1 MTERNRWERGH
12 RRDYVVTATPGTS
25 SLAERI
31 TWLERAAGVSDSR
44 LVLLPVVSA
53 DVAAAGGEEGYAV
66 ELAGAIRAVRAL
78 GRTPIPVTDPA
89 AELTSSAL
97 NDLVRAVAA
106 ENNAF
111 VIDLAG
117 EMLAQNSGTVPS
129 TWFDGDA
136 LSAFGH
142 GRAAARVL
150 KDLGIYDQGSNSAN
164 SMVRPATSPSLT
176 APATLAAAGT
186 VGTVD
191 GPSGRVSVPGLAV
204 GNSATAP
211 VTIAVPADAEPGDVI
226 RVAVNASAANQR
238 QAIAPR
244 VVEVAVAADAE
255 PTATPKSTP
264 TVTVTVTAP
273 TPTVTTTTT
282 VTPTV
287 TLTPTTTV
295 TPTATLTP
303 TVTTTATSTATVH
316 PTVTVTVAPTTKAP
330 TTSPPTDAPVDL
342 YLAPGFHRVN
352 GRQWYTECE
361 AYSRTIRCTTQIHG
375 TQVNLVDGH
384 YVSTT
389 GWIFNNL
396 TYAPLMTRSQWASNP
411 LGYTGSWSA
420 ADGRRWRTECDTAIT
435 GSDASRSYTWSSH
448 ISSVQQA
455 DGTWR
460 HFPDEGWVMNNMVR
474 FRA

>member
-1 MTERNRWERGH
+1 
-12 RRDYVVTATPGTS
+12 
-25 SLAERI
+25 
-31 TWLERAAGVSDSR
+31 
-44 LVLLPVVSA
+44 
-53 DVAAAGGEEGYAV
+53 AV
-66 ELAGAIRAVRAL
+66 ELAAAIGAVRAL

-176 APATLAAAGT
+176 APATLAAAPGSDITFDAVVALAGNPGYDPAVSVHVLGGTADVTGLAAAGT

-204 GNSATAP
+204 GNSATAA
-211 VTIAVPADAEPGDVI
+211 VTITVPADAEPGDVI

-244 VVEVAVAADAE
+244 
-255 PTATPKSTP
+255 
-264 TVTVTVTAP
+264 
-273 TPTVTTTTT
+273 
-282 VTPTV
+282 
-287 TLTPTTTV
+287 
-295 TPTATLTP
+295 
-303 TVTTTATSTATVH
+303 
-316 PTVTVTVAPTTKAP
+316 
-330 TTSPPTDAPVDL
+330 
-342 YLAPGFHRVN
+342 
-352 GRQWYTECE
+352 
-361 AYSRTIRCTTQIHG
+361 
-375 TQVNLVDGH
+375 
-384 YVSTT
+384 
-389 GWIFNNL
+389 
-396 TYAPLMTRSQWASNP
+396 
-411 LGYTGSWSA
+411 
-420 ADGRRWRTECDTAIT
+420 
-435 GSDASRSYTWSSH
+435 
-448 ISSVQQA
+448 
-455 DGTWR
+455 
-460 HFPDEGWVMNNMVR
+460 
-474 FRA
+474 